1 MQTIK
6 RPAGQQGIKNVI
18 SFTDNNIKKN
28 EKSQDLIAK
37 LFNVDDFLSQYYKL
51 NLSIKEIKKTIDT
64 VEPPL
69 REAVSNILFKNWL
82 KKSQFDKNSEENI
95 VLEIETENIIIYNK
109 ITKKIER
116 IRDIN
121 FIKAYIHTKYD
132 INSEYLK
139 AIKKIDI
146 PIRQIVFDPINYN
159 YNVESDNR
167 IINIY
172 CETEIRKQARKEAE
186 KLNKIDI
193 NEAINIISNN
203 YKNINIVLTS
213 LFSKEI
219 ERKYFLNWLSYIV
232 QTGKKT
238 RNAIVVRGVQG
249 TGKNLFFENVIRPF
263 FSHDWT
269 TTIAGET
276 LESIYNANFENRLF
290 VCFNEVQNY
299 ENKGKVSD
307 KLKMIISDDELNIN
321 EKYIKIRTVKNYT
334 NCIFYSNNTTPISV
348 EGTDRRYSIFTANT
362 PLVKIVNQENIGQL
376 IENIKNELVN
386 FYTVLYQL
394 NYIENL
400 AKTVWQNDEREIITK
415 ITTNFVDLASDLLAE
430 KKFDE
435 FIKYIQEELQES
447 DEPDHTY
454 LEEAEKQLKSDYL
467 ASDLFYS
474 IYLQINNLSSPE
486 KGNDE
491 KMINFYDSLNRLKI
505 MKKKSFTKKVSAR
518 LGLKITE
525 KQINSERIF
534 VWKFNRKED
543 LI

>member
-1 MQTIK
+1 METIQK
-6 RPAGQQGIKNVI
+6 RPAAKQDVIKNVI
-18 SFTDNNIKKN
+18 SFTDNISTKSG
-28 EKSQDLIAK
+28 KSQDLITK

-51 NLSIKEIKKTIDT
+51 NLHIEKIKKTIDT
-64 VEPPL
+64 VEPAL
-69 REAVSNILFKNWL
+69 REEVSNILIKNWL
-82 KKSQFDKNSEENI
+82 KTSQFYNESEENI

-116 IRDIN
+116 IKDIN
-121 FIKAYIHTKYD
+121 FVKAYIHTKYD

-146 PIRQIVFDPINYN
+146 PIRQIVFDPINTYT
-159 YNVESDNR
+159 DNR

-172 CETEIRKQARKEAE
+172 NETDIRKQARKEAE
-186 KLNKIDI
+186 KLNKKIDI
-193 NEAINIISNN
+193 NEAISIINN
-203 YKNINIVLTS
+203 NCKNINIVLTS

-219 ERKYFLNWLSYIV
+219 EKKYFLNWLSYIV

-238 RNAIVVRGVQG
+238 RNAIVLRGVQG

-263 FSHDWT
+263 FGNDWT

-276 LESIYNANFENRLF
+276 LESVYNANFENKLF

-307 KLKMIISDDELNIN
+307 KLKQIIADDEMNVN
-321 EKYIKIRTVKNYT
+321 EKYVKVRTVRNYT
-334 NCIFYSNNTTPISV
+334 NCIFYSNNTTPVSV

-362 PLVKIVNQENIGQL
+362 PLIKIVNQENISKL
-376 IENIKNELVN
+376 IENIKNELVG
-386 FYTVLYQL
+386 FYTTLYQL
-394 NYIENL
+394 NYVENL
-400 AKTVWQNDEREIITK
+400 AKTVWKNDEKEIIMK
-415 ITTNFVDLASDLLAE
+415 ITTNFTDLASDLLAE
-430 KKFDE
+430 EKFDE

-454 LEEAEKQLKSDYL
+454 LEEAEKQLKNGYL

-486 KGNDE
+486 RENDE
-491 KMINFYDSLNRLKI
+491 KLINFYDTLNRLKI
-505 MKKKSFTKKVSAR
+505 MKKKSFTKKISAR
-518 LGLKITE
+518 LGKKITE
-525 KQINSERIF
+525 KQINNERVF
-534 VWKFNRKED
+534 VWKFNRKEED